1 MKNIKPFHIK
11 INIISKFSFLVSLPL
26 CLASSLSKR
35 VNFEKVTSLF
45 AFFLIF
51 SLLERSAYHDLI
63 YFMVGA
69 CAMNDS
75 SQDIGKLGTSP
86 EVLEFRVE
94 RFNLRGDSRYLL
106 INRVNR
112 LPSFAVSAYE
122 ISLWA
127 GPKRRTGSIGTI
139 IQHLAYL
146 YSWAYQKFPD
156 FEKNIFNGGG
166 LSLRNIKKF
175 LAWLEGR
182 VKKQSGE
189 CLSRSYINQI
199 LSSCKVFVIWC
210 VCQYDVEASGETVV
224 SLKRKLDA
232 HDLAWDKAVFSKS
245 TSSLAPDLSDEEI
258 EVIEKYLSEQAKKI
272 NRTSES
278 FRDYVIWR
286 IMREFG
292 IRIGELLALR
302 MEDLCF
308 VGSDPH
314 LKIIHLDERGREY
327 KDPRTPYAPKVKTLS
342 RELGF
347 IVQDTDLISL
357 IEDYITYDRL
367 SISRE
372 DKVSERA
379 NFSNHPFVFLSHGR
393 SGSGSA
399 LSVSAAQK
407 IATKISKA
415 TGVKFH
421 WHLTRHAFF
430 NRMYAR
436 AADRGLDSISID
448 NIVYWGGWSSERS
461 LRMYNRREVRD
472 RAKAGMSVRN
482 KAEVLNVCK

>member
-1 MKNIKPFHIK
+1 MKNIKSFHI
-11 INIISKFSFLVSLPL
+11 ITNIISKLSSPASFFL
-26 CLASSLSKR
+26 CLASSFSKR
-35 VNFEKVTSLF
+35 VNFDKVTSLF
-45 AFFLIF
+45 AVFLIF

-75 SQDIGKLGTSP
+75 SQYIGKLEISS

-106 INRVNR
+106 INRINR
-112 LPSFAVSAYE
+112 LPSLAVSAYE

-139 IQHLAYL
+139 IQHLGYL
-146 YSWAYQKFPD
+146 YSWAYQKLPG
-156 FEKNIFNGGG
+156 FEISIFKGDG

-182 VKKQSGE
+182 VNRQSGE

-199 LSSCKVFVIWC
+199 LSSCKVFTVWC
-210 VCQYDVEASGETVV
+210 VSQFDAEASGETVV
-224 SLKRKLDA
+224 SLKRKIDA
-232 HDLAWDKAVFSKS
+232 HEFAWDKVIFSKPIS
-245 TSSLAPDLSDEEI
+245 NLAPDLTDEEL
-258 EVIEKYLSEQAKKI
+258 EVIEKYLSEQARTI
-272 NRTSES
+272 SRTSES
-278 FRDYVIWR
+278 FRDYVIWK

-314 LKIIHLDERGREY
+314 LKIIHLDERGRDY

-347 IVQDTDLISL
+347 IVPNTDLISL
-357 IEDYITYDRL
+357 IEEYISYERL

-372 DKVSERA
+372 DEVSGRA
-379 NFSNHPFVFLSHGR
+379 TFLENPFVFLSHGR
-393 SGSGSA
+393 SSSGNA

-407 IATKISKA
+407 IATKISNA
-415 TGVKFH
+415 TGIKFH

-430 NRMYAR
+430 NRMYAL
-436 AADRGLDSISID
+436 AADRGMDSISID

-461 LRMYNRREVRD
+461 LKIYNRRAVRD
-472 RAKAGMSVRN
+472 RAKTGMSVRN
-482 KAEVLNVCK
+482 KTEVLNVHK